1 MITANIEQ
9 PIGFCYASR
18 RMKWRNIPDMA
29 MPMPEQVDPIEMAI
43 YAAEMSPDT
52 PRVDLHEMRVDEA
65 IREAD
70 AFLNHEFA
78 GRSRKEIKVVK
89 IIHGR
94 GKGVLAKAIADYLEE
109 IIANP
114 RPEKRIIQKYQTSK
128 DPSQANAV
136 TLVVLAPNKK

>member
-1 MITANIEQ
+1 
-9 PIGFCYASR
+9 
-18 RMKWRNIPDMA
+18 MKWRNIPDMA

-43 YAAEMSPDT
+43 YAAEMSTDT

-65 IREAD
+65 IKEAD
-70 AFLNHEFA
+70 VFLNQEFA
-78 GRSRKEIKVVK
+78 GQPRKENKVVK

-109 IIANP
+109 IIADP
-114 RPEKRIIQKYQTSK
+114 RPEKRIVKKYRTSQ